1 MLLYPF
7 FEFVHDLSPPVPI
20 PPPSRTSFSLG
31 TRHGAQ
37 TISPYHVRSH
47 TSSSRFYCHGDGE
60 PVGPGENAS
69 PPCLVPKGRHVF
81 SHTRSPRLDT
91 LVHVPCPPWWAPEY
105 RLLARYFAVFP
116 RRALRRPGVQTQG
129 RQSSPSILF
138 PKP

>member
-69 PPCLVPKGRHVF
+69 PPCLVPKGRHVSPILDHHGWIHWFTYPVPHGGHLNIDYWPDTSQYSREELFVAPGFKHKDGSPAHLF
-81 SHTRSPRLDT
+81 SS
-91 LVHVPCPPWWAPEY
+91 
-105 RLLARYFAVFP
+105 
-116 RRALRRPGVQTQG
+116 
-129 RQSSPSILF
+129 
-138 PKP
+138 